1 MMTIAASSKDIARS
15 PQDKAGSQIL
25 IERAV
30 PPNENLT
37 ATSNTLNDGRQ
48 PVLKVFETPNSYS
61 I

>member
-25 IERAV
+25 IERAA
-30 PPNENLT
+30 T
-37 ATSNTLNDGRQ
+37 ANTLNDGRQ